1 MKGRLLMDGA
11 RLLILAFTLPLLLV
25 TGLCAE
31 ENRHVAEVIAGVQ
44 QVEIVGSE
52 YSFDPNVIIV
62 KLNIPVELRARK
74 EGGFVPHDL
83 VVSAP
88 EAGMD
93 FSLDLKSDWQVVT
106 FTPTRVGTYQMECQK
121 RLLWFKSHKDR
132 GMKGVIEVVP

>member
-1 MKGRLLMDGA
+1 MGLVRLV
-11 RLLILAFTLPLLLV
+11 ILGFALQLALV
-25 TGLCAE
+25 TCLCAE
-31 ENRHVAEVIAGVQ
+31 EKRLVAEAIGGVQ
-44 QVEIVGSE
+44 QVEVVGSE
-52 YSFDPNVIIV
+52 YAFAPNVIIV
-62 KLNIPVELRARK
+62 KVNMPVEFKARK
-74 EGGFVPHDL
+74 EAGFVPHDL